1 MIGKLSL
8 NILLRALLTYIVI
21 DFAIFFSNNNTCK
34 ALSFTD
40 NNPIFYRCRNP
51 EPGFE
56 IETHLPLTPG
66 KTNFDYYEGCIN
78 EYGFSQN
85 LNAVFIANDYLIDR
99 NKRHIEC
106 EYYLF
111 DADFLPLNGE
121 KIPYNG
127 ELKSDYILKDD
138 YLYYRIG
145 DPYTNCV
152 CSWNQNNI
160 AINFDNTI
168 ISLNPAYIRIRI
180 DLSWFVRDNVY
191 FGFISFKTGP
201 IWSSCYEIIY
211 RL

>member
-56 IETHLPLTPG
+56 IDTHLPLTPG

-85 LNAVFIANDYLIDR
+85 LNAVFIANDYL
-99 NKRHIEC
+99 
-106 EYYLF
+106 
-111 DADFLPLNGE
+111 
-121 KIPYNG
+121 
-127 ELKSDYILKDD
+127 
-138 YLYYRIG
+138 YYRIG
-145 DPYTNCV
+145 DPYTNCF